1 MSADS
6 TDLREA
12 PDAHPLLLR
21 LKESLSSCAESIQV
35 GDGSSLSEL
44 VNFLETISG
53 SALAD
58 PDDENAQNTA
68 FEVLSEIH
76 RFAFSPALD
85 QEVMD
90 ALSFELPKAVAK
102 FAGLSRRC
110 LDITDRVIDRF
121 IETCSPR
128 DMLSILC
135 EALGSSDRPAYA
147 SGYVASLLSG
157 LSKVLLSL
165 QRRHLEQV
173 KVALPVIVNVLK
185 ATCSELV
192 AKGVSSE
199 TVDESE
205 ESMTLY
211 CRALAIADSI
221 QAVCAKMEGKVN
233 EKLRALL
240 SLYVL
245 QIMALLSLKEGDNIS
260 SYLHLVSQLTK
271 FFPYCGLS
279 YLGLITGS
287 DVDIMG
293 NTVTQDEEDDFM
305 SCLSY
310 VKHGA
315 CLSVIWGHIYD
326 DVAQAGKQNVST
338 VRDQLQNNQTN
349 RWQAI
354 GMLKHI
360 LASTN
365 MLWEIKK
372 HAINFLLWFT
382 NGSIVQDDVQ
392 TDGSFHL
399 PSLYTASEAITKII
413 IYAPSTELRKNAF
426 EALKRVL
433 ADSPTPERF
442 DIVKALITNSNSSS
456 MIAILLDLVRGDLH
470 KERCQR
476 ISVEKDGLQS
486 ENQENSIRSLWNPEV
501 LEFVENVL
509 RPPEGGPPC
518 FPENGDAV
526 LAALNLYRF
535 ILITESA
542 GKTNYTAVL
551 SKNNLQKA
559 YNEWLMPLRTVV
571 TRIMSESKN
580 DCDQLAVETVCA
592 LNPVEFVL
600 YRCIELVEE
609 KLKHST

>member
-6 TDLREA
+6 TLEA
-12 PDAHPLLLR
+12 PAAAAQPLLLR
-21 LKESLSSCAESIQV
+21 LQQRLSSSSESIQL

-44 VNFLETISG
+44 VKFLETISA

-58 PDDENAQNTA
+58 PEDENAQNAA
-68 FEVLSEIH
+68 FEALSEIH
-76 RFAFSPALD
+76 RFVLSPTVE

-90 ALSFELPKAVAK
+90 AFSFEVPKAVAK
-102 FAGLSRRC
+102 FAGLSRKC
-110 LDITDRVIDRF
+110 LDVADRIVDRF
-121 IETCSPR
+121 VETCNPR

-135 EALGSSDRPAYA
+135 EALGSSDRPLYA
-147 SGYVASLLSG
+147 FGYVATLLRG

-165 QRRHLEQV
+165 RRRHLQQV
-173 KVALPVIVNVLK
+173 KVALPVILNVLK
-185 ATCSELV
+185 VTCSEMV
-192 AKGVSSE
+192 AEGVSSE
-199 TVDESE
+199 TVNESE
-205 ESMTLY
+205 ESMPLY
-211 CRALAIADSI
+211 CRALGIADSI
-221 QAVCAKMEGKVN
+221 QAISKKMEGEEN

-245 QIMALLSLKEGDNIS
+245 QIMALLSLKGDDIS
-260 SYLHLVSQLTK
+260 SYLPLVSQLTE

-287 DVDIMG
+287 DIDKRVNI
-293 NTVTQDEEDDFM
+293 VILDEEDDLM

-315 CLSVIWGHIYD
+315 CLSVIWGHICD
-326 DVAQAGKQNVST
+326 EVAEAGKQNMYT
-338 VRDQLQNNQTN
+338 VKHELQNYQTN

-360 LASTN
+360 LASTD

-382 NGSIVQDDVQ
+382 NGSLVQDDVQ
-392 TDGSFHL
+392 TESSFDF

-413 IYAPSTELRKNAF
+413 IYAPHTELRKNAF
-426 EALKRVL
+426 EALKRVI
-433 ADSPTPERF
+433 ADSPASERF

-456 MIAILLDLVRGDLH
+456 MIAILLDLVRSELH
-470 KERCQR
+470 KESRQR
-476 ISVEKDGLQS
+476 LSIKKDVLQP
-486 ENQENSIRSLWNPEV
+486 ENQDNSIRSLWNPEV

-542 GKTNYTAVL
+542 GKTNYTAVM

-559 YNEWLMPLRTVV
+559 YNKWLMPLRTLVSG
-571 TRIMSESKN
+571 IMSENKN
-580 DCDQLAVETVCA
+580 DCDQHAVDTLCA

-609 KLKHST
+609 KLEH